1 MTKIRAI
8 VSCAGIFAFLWGCSP
23 AFAWGCKGH
32 QIVAL
37 IAENHLNPNT
47 HTMVKEILD
56 AAPIDSALK
65 RYCGESGLDAF
76 VDSSTWADDERS
88 IRPETAPWHYL
99 DIPRGSAKSDV
110 AKFCAAEGCVTKAI
124 ETQLAILR
132 DTSASV
138 RARGDALRFLI
149 HFVGDMH
156 QPLHLTTNNDRGGNC
171 VPISFFELE
180 PSLTNPQKEDYRPNL
195 HSVWDT
201 DIIERF
207 SQDQT
212 PQQTADSLEKKYQ
225 AQRVAWQSTP
235 IRVGA
240 WAWESHQL
248 AEAMAYRKLPTKIS
262 IEPPQQVTTCAD
274 DNHISTRMLALHE
287 RVDEKY
293 QTAAAVVAE
302 QQLVKAG
309 MRLAMLL
316 NSLWSSKNTK

>member
-1 MTKIRAI
+1 MTTICAK
-8 VSCAGIFAFLWGCSP
+8 VSCAGMFVVLLGCSP

-47 HTMVKEILD
+47 RAMVKEILD

-76 VDSSTWADDERS
+76 ADSSTWADDERS
-88 IRPETAPWHYL
+88 IRPETAPLHYL
-99 DIPRGSAKSDV
+99 DIPRGAAKADV
-110 AKFCAAEGCVTKAI
+110 ANFCAAEGCVTSAI
-124 ETQLAILR
+124 EAQLAILR
-132 DTSASV
+132 DTAASV
-138 RARGDALRFLI
+138 PARGDALRFLI

-171 VPISFFELE
+171 VPISFFEVQ
-180 PSLTNPQKEDYRPNL
+180 PNLTNGQKEDYRPNL

-207 SQDQT
+207 SQGQT

-225 AQRVAWQSTP
+225 SQRIAWQSAP
-235 IRVGA
+235 IRVFA

-248 AEAMAYRKLPTKIS
+248 AEATAYRKVPTKIS
-262 IEPPQQVTTCAD
+262 IKAPQPVATCAD

-287 RVDEKY
+287 RVNEKY
-293 QTAAAVVAE
+293 QAAAAFVAE

-309 MRLAMLL
+309 VRLAMLL
-316 NSLWSSKNTK
+316 NSLRPSEK

>member
-1 MTKIRAI
+1 MTRIRAK
-8 VSCAGIFAFLWGCSP
+8 VSCAGMLAFLLACSP

-47 HTMVKEILD
+47 RAMVKEILD

-76 VDSSTWADDERS
+76 ADSSTWADDERS
-88 IRPETAPWHYL
+88 IRPETASLHYL
-99 DIPRGSAKSDV
+99 DIPRGSAKADV
-110 AKFCAAEGCVTKAI
+110 AKFCAAEGCVTSAI
-124 ETQLAILR
+124 EAQLAILR
-132 DTSASV
+132 DPAASV
-138 RARGDALRFLI
+138 QARGDALRFLI

-171 VPISFFELE
+171 VPISFFEVQ
-180 PSLTNPQKEDYRPNL
+180 PSLTNAQKEDYRPNL

-207 SQDQT
+207 SQGQT
-212 PQQTADSLEKKYQ
+212 PQQMADSLKKKYQ
-225 AQRVAWQSTP
+225 SQRIAWQSAP
-235 IRVGA
+235 IRVFA

-248 AEAMAYRKLPTKIS
+248 AEATAYRKLPTKIS
-262 IEPPQQVTTCAD
+262 IEAVQPVATCAD

-293 QTAAAVVAE
+293 QAAAALVAE

-309 MRLAMLL
+309 VRLAMLL
-316 NSLWSSKNTK
+316 NSLRPSEK

>member
-1 MTKIRAI
+1 VTKIRALA
-8 VSCAGIFAFLWGCSP
+8 SCAGMFAILLGCSP

-47 HTMVKEILD
+47 RVIVKEILD
-56 AAPIDSALK
+56 AAPIDSTLN

-76 VDSSTWADDERS
+76 ADSSTWADDERS

-110 AKFCAAEGCVTKAI
+110 ATFCAAEGCVTKAI
-124 ETQLAILR
+124 EAQLEILR
-132 DTSASV
+132 DPTASAQ
-138 RARGDALRFLI
+138 ARGDALRFLI

-207 SQDQT
+207 SHGQT
-212 PQQTADSLEKKYQ
+212 QQQTADSLEKKYQ
-225 AQRVAWQSTP
+225 AQRVAWQSAG
-235 IRVGA
+235 IRVGS

-248 AEAMAYRKLPTKIS
+248 AEATAYRKLPIKIS
-262 IEPPQQVTTCAD
+262 IEEPQRVATCAD

-293 QTAAAVVAE
+293 QAAAALVAE

-309 MRLAMLL
+309 VRLAMLL
-316 NSLWSSKNTK
+316 NNLWPSTK

>member
-1 MTKIRAI
+1 MRPARLLIL
-8 VSCAGIFAFLWGCSP
+8 FALLFVALLRCSS

-37 IAENHLNPNT
+37 IAENHLKPNIRAI
-47 HTMVKEILD
+47 VKDILD
-56 AAPIDSALK
+56 AAPIDSALN
-65 RYCGESGLDAF
+65 RYCGENGLDGFA
-76 VDSSTWADDERS
+76 DSSTWADDERT

-124 ETQLAILR
+124 EAQLAILR
-132 DTSASV
+132 DTTASV
-138 RARGDALRFLI
+138 QARGEALRFVI

-207 SQDQT
+207 SQGQT

-225 AQRVAWQSTP
+225 AQRVAWQSGP

-248 AEAMAYRKLPTKIS
+248 AEATAYRKLPKKIS
-262 IEPPQQVTTCAD
+262 IEEPQRVATCAD

-293 QTAAAVVAE
+293 QAAAAFVAE

-309 MRLAMLL
+309 VRLAMLL
-316 NSLWSSKNTK
+316 NNLWPSTK